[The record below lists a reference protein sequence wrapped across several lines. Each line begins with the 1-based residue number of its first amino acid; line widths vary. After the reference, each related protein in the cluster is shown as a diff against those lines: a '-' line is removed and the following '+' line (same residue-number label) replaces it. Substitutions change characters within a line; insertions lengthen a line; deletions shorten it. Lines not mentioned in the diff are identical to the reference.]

1 MNNEDFWTGIRLV
14 TNGLIDAAKKA
25 SYSIAFG
32 AGGLGV
38 AQWMLSHF
46 GVTGPPAL
54 LIPVSAFSIF
64 ALIGRA
70 IDDRS
75 SRAALKTRIEHYLQL
90 EELIVTRFRDVNQ
103 QLQTQLSDSRIVQH
117 ESTEKLKT
125 DLQKL
130 IEQTYSE
137 AQRQLQEQIHKLKS
151 DS

>member
-1 MNNEDFWTGIRLV
+1 MI
-14 TNGLIDAAKKA
+14 
-25 SYSIAFG
+25 
-32 AGGLGV
+32 
-38 AQWMLSHF
+38 
-46 GVTGPPAL
+46 PAL
-54 LIPVSAFSIF
+54 M
-64 ALIGRA
+64 
-70 IDDRS
+70 
-75 SRAALKTRIEHYLQL
+75 RAALKTRIEHYLQL